1 MAVSAPGLIEGFT
14 SYMTFLQ
21 SNLIPRYNWDYGVAD
36 LMQAFGAAIGV
47 VPAHGER
54 LGQLFDTPPI
64 HTGSGRASLYAI
76 LKGLG
81 LEEGSRIGV
90 PLYCC
95 PVVFDAIRQAG
106 MIPEFV
112 DVDPETFNLSSQ
124 DLSRKVEDISAVVV
138 VHMFGHP
145 VDMDAIAEVASN
157 AIPIIE
163 DCAQALFSRYKGVYA
178 GLLSDV
184 SFFSFRSGKYLSAG
198 EGSSIFCKRNELH
211 CDISSIVE
219 NFNSIG
225 LTREF
230 IHGITTYIKSKC
242 YQKPLYGL
250 VGLPIGKRL
259 DRRMNLTAKS
269 GFELQKASK
278 INLGVVDAKLVDFMN
293 SIERQRQNAL
303 YYKANIHTEKIQL
316 PEEKPDCWS
325 NYYQFPIR
333 FPSRE
338 TRDQAASFLFEK
350 GIDSAKYLDEVV
362 KLATKEYGYRGD
374 CPQSEHCTD
383 TMLSIPNY
391 YRLSSKDRD
400 RIVDALNELEN
411 II

>member
-1 MAVSAPGLIEGFT
+1 MA
-14 SYMTFLQ
+14 YLQ

-36 LMQAFGAAIGV
+36 LLRAFGAAIGV

-54 LGQLFDTPPI
+54 LGQLFDTRPI

-76 LKGLG
+76 LKGLR
-81 LEEGSRIGV
+81 LEKGSHIGV

-106 MIPEFV
+106 MIPEFI
-112 DVDPETFNLSSQ
+112 DVDLESFNLSAH
-124 DLSRKVEDISAVVV
+124 DLVRKIEDISAVVV

-145 VDMDAIAEVASN
+145 ADMDAIAKVTSN
-157 AIPIIE
+157 SIPVIE
-163 DCAQALFSRYKGVYA
+163 DCAQALFSRYKGVYT

-198 EGSSIFCKRNELH
+198 EGSSIFCKGSDLH
-211 CDISSIVE
+211 SDISSIVE
-219 NFNSIG
+219 NFNDRALI
-225 LTREF
+225 REF
-230 IHGITTYIKSKC
+230 LNAITIYIKSKC

-269 GFELQKASK
+269 GFELEKAAK
-278 INLGVVDAKLVDFMN
+278 INLGVVDAKLVNFIN

-303 YYKANIHTEKIQL
+303 YYKANIHTEKIRL

-333 FPSRE
+333 FSSRE
-338 TRDQAASFLFEK
+338 ARDRAANYLFDK
-350 GIDSAKYLDEVV
+350 GIDCAKYLDEVV
-362 KLATKEYGYRGD
+362 ELATEQYGYRGD
-374 CPQSEHCTD
+374 CPQSECCAA

-400 RIVDALNELEN
+400 RIVVALNEIEH